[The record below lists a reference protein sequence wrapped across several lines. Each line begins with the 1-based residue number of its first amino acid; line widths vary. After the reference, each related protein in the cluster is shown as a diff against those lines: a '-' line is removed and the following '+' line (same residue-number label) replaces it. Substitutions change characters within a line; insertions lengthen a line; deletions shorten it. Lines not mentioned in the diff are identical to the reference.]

1 MTPSA
6 TPARAENAPLEW
18 TRHDAYHLASI
29 CGGYTVSRVT
39 VTPHVYFI
47 AWRRQPLRELE
58 SVKLPAAA
66 TDDERKAAIARLQQR
81 CADDAAGVAA

>member
-1 MTPSA
+1 MSA
-6 TPARAENAPLEW
+6 TADSPNSTATLEW
-18 TRHDAYHLASI
+18 HKPDACHLAST
-29 CGGYTVSRVT
+29 CGRYTVSRVT
-39 VTPHVYFI
+39 VTPHVHYI
-47 AWRRQPLRELE
+47 AWLRQPLRELE